1 MTPLRR
7 APRDLAVNTAPL
19 RAVFGMRLRAVVLLS
34 VLIELADDLLT
45 EVPTTAASMTKQSSF
60 TLFFATKSTLALFF
74 VLETPLLHGR
84 WRVDAALLG
93 SAAGFRQSRVSRSLL
108 AVLLVVDEVPAL
120 REVGAEILYYWTRE
134 TQCYV
139 GPAHARALRPVEL
152 VVLPVGDVLEV

>member
-60 TLFFATKSTLALFF
+60 TLFF

-108 AVLLVVDEVPAL
+108 AVLLIVDEVPAL